1 MQPKVSI
8 IVPCY
13 NQEDYIRETLQ
24 SVLDQTYQ
32 NWECLVTDDG
42 SQDNSAAVIKSFSEK
57 DDRIKYFYQ
66 ENAGVSAA
74 RNNGLRNANG
84 KYLLMLDGD
93 DVLNPRGVEEAV
105 KEFEKNPELLVV
117 FSDTTSFG
125 EGIEPKSSNSAP
137 QFGLKD
143 MLLTN
148 RLFITSMFQRKDA
161 EGVFY
166 DEPLGQPGE
175 DWDYWIRLFKKNRDR
190 SSNVK
195 KIDYQI
201 FKYRKHGKSAHD
213 AGKQDAA
220 RRKRSGILIFENHKD
235 VIYEYYP
242 NYFQVLSKMLF
253 YEQKLE
259 KIYSSTPYRI
269 YNKITRLFKK

>member
-8 IVPCY
+8 IIPCY
-13 NQEDYIRETLQ
+13 NQEGFIKEALQ

-74 RNNGLRNANG
+74 RNNGLRHATG

-105 KEFEKNPELLVV
+105 KEFEKDPELLVV

-143 MLLTN
+143 LLLTN
-148 RLFITSMFQRKDA
+148 RLFISSMFQRKDA

-166 DEPLGQPGE
+166 DEPLGQPGQ
-175 DWDYWIRLFKKNRDR
+175 DWDFWIRLFTKNRDR

-213 AGKQDAA
+213 AGKKDAA

-259 KIYSSTPYRI
+259 KIYSSKPYKI
-269 YNKITRLFKK
+269 YDKIVKLFK

>member
-1 MQPKVSI
+1 MTQKVSI

-13 NQEDYIRETLQ
+13 NQENFIRETLQ
-24 SVLDQTYQ
+24 SVLDQTYEK
-32 NWECLVTDDG
+32 WECPVIDDG
-42 SQDNSAAVIKSFSEK
+42 SQDNSAAVIKSFAEK
-57 DDRIKYFYQ
+57 DDRIRYFYQ

-74 RNNGLRNANG
+74 RNNGLRHATG

-105 KEFEKNPELLVV
+105 KEFEKDPELLVV

-137 QFGLKD
+137 QFGLKEI
-143 MLLTN
+143 LLTN
-148 RLFITSMFQRKDA
+148 MLHTSSMFQREDA

-166 DEPLGQPGE
+166 DEPLGQPRQ
-175 DWDYWIRLFKKNRDR
+175 DWDYWIRLFTKNRDR

-201 FKYRKHGKSAHD
+201 YRYRKHPKSAHD
-213 AGKQDAA
+213 LSKKDPA
-220 RRKRSGILIFENHKD
+220 RIKRAEILIFENHKD
-235 VIYEYYP
+235 VIYEFYPSYYRA
-242 NYFQVLSKMLF
+242 LSRMFFTSRNLRK
-253 YEQKLE
+253 
-259 KIYSSTPYRI
+259 STAASRI
-269 YNKITRLFKK
+269 RFMIKS

>member
-13 NQEDYIRETLQ
+13 NQEGFIKEALQ

-105 KEFEKNPELLVV
+105 KEFEKDPELLVV

-143 MLLTN
+143 LLLTN

-220 RRKRSGILIFENHKD
+220 RRKRSGILILKT
-235 VIYEYYP
+235 IR
-242 NYFQVLSKMLF
+242 M
-253 YEQKLE
+253 
-259 KIYSSTPYRI
+259 
-269 YNKITRLFKK
+269 

>member
-13 NQEDYIRETLQ
+13 NQEGFIKEALQ

-105 KEFEKNPELLVV
+105 KEFEKDPELLVV

-143 MLLTN
+143 LLLTN

-259 KIYSSTPYRI
+259 KIYSSKPYKI
-269 YNKITRLFKK
+269 YDKIVKLFK

>member
-105 KEFEKNPELLVV
+105 KEFEKDPELLVV

-143 MLLTN
+143 LLLTN
-148 RLFITSMFQRKDA
+148 RLFISSMFQRKDA

-166 DEPLGQPGE
+166 DEPLGQPGQ
-175 DWDYWIRLFKKNRDR
+175 DWDFWIRLFTKNRDR

-213 AGKQDAA
+213 AGKKDAA

-259 KIYSSTPYRI
+259 KIYSSKPYKI
-269 YNKITRLFKK
+269 YDKIVKLFK

>member
-24 SVLDQTYQ
+24 SVLGQTYQ

-42 SQDNSAAVIKSFSEK
+42 SQDNSAAVIKSFAEK

-105 KEFEKNPELLVV
+105 KEFEKDPELLVV

-143 MLLTN
+143 LLLTN

-166 DEPLGQPGE
+166 DEPLGQPGQ
-175 DWDYWIRLFKKNRDR
+175 DWDFWIRLFTKNRDR

-201 FKYRKHGKSAHD
+201 FKYRKHEKSAHD
-213 AGKQDAA
+213 AGKKDAA

-259 KIYSSTPYRI
+259 KIYSSKPYRI
-269 YNKITRLFKK
+269 YNKVAKLFK

>member
-1 MQPKVSI
+1 MTQKVSI

-13 NQEDYIRETLQ
+13 NQENFIRETLQ
-24 SVLDQTYQ
+24 SVLDQTYEK
-32 NWECLVTDDG
+32 WECLVIDDG
-42 SQDNSAAVIKSFSEK
+42 SQNNSAAVIKSFAEK

-74 RNNGLRNANG
+74 RNNGLRHATG

-105 KEFEKNPELLVV
+105 EEFEKDPELLVV

-137 QFGLKD
+137 QFGLKEI
-143 MLLTN
+143 LLTN
-148 RLFITSMFQRKDA
+148 MLHTSSMFQRKDA

-166 DEPLGQPGE
+166 DEPLGQPRQ
-175 DWDYWIRLFKKNRDR
+175 DWDYWIRLFTKNRDR

-201 FKYRKHGKSAHD
+201 YRYRKHPKSAHD
-213 AGKQDAA
+213 LSKKDPA
-220 RRKRSGILIFENHKD
+220 RIKRAEILIFENHKD
-235 VIYEYYP
+235 VIYEFYPSYYRA
-242 NYFQVLSKMLF
+242 LSRMLF

-259 KIYSSTPYRI
+259 KIYSSKPYKI
-269 YNKITRLFKK
+269 YDKIVKLFK

>member
-24 SVLDQTYQ
+24 SVLGQTYQ

-42 SQDNSAAVIKSFSEK
+42 SQDSSATVIKSFAEK

-74 RNNGLRNANG
+74 RNNGLRHATG

-105 KEFEKNPELLVV
+105 KEFEKDPELLVV
-117 FSDTTSFG
+117 FSDTISFG

-143 MLLTN
+143 LLLTN

-259 KIYSSTPYRI
+259 KIYSSKPYKI
-269 YNKITRLFKK
+269 YDKIVKLFK